1 MSDAALAAL
10 QGGRLEDCLKLG
22 QDAARREPAKVEHRM
37 LLFHLF
43 TLTGDWRRAVRQ
55 LDIVAD
61 LEPKRELF
69 CALYRPLPALE
80 AVRAEVFMGKK
91 EPMCLGQP
99 PAWFARLVEA
109 LRLDAQREHVAAKRL
124 RDEAF
129 AQADAVPGSL
139 DGTAFAW
146 LADADERLG
155 PVLETMVEGRYLWIP
170 LERVRR
176 LEIGAPKGLRDLVW
190 LPVRITLANEG
201 TAAGFVPA
209 RYPGSEASEDAGLRL
224 ARQSVWRQLGEGS
237 WTGLGQRMLATD
249 AGEHALLDCRL
260 VELDAPPSAGAAAH
274 D

>member
-22 QDAARREPAKVEHRM
+22 QDAARREPAKLAHRM
-37 LLFHLF
+37 LLFQLF
-43 TLTGDWRRAVRQ
+43 ALTGDWPRALRQ

-61 LEPKRELF
+61 LDPKRGLF

-80 AVRAEVFMGKK
+80 AVRAEVFMGTKA
-91 EPMCLGQP
+91 PMCLGQP

-109 LRLDAQREHVAAKRL
+109 LRLDAQGENVAAKRL

-129 AQADAVPGSL
+129 AQADAVPGRL
-139 DGTAFAW
+139 EDAPFAW

-155 PVLETMVEGRYLWIP
+155 PVLEAMVEGRYFWIP
-170 LERVRR
+170 LERIKR
-176 LEIGAPKGLRDLVW
+176 LEIEAPKDLRDVVW

-201 TAAGFVPA
+201 TAAGFLPV
-209 RYPGSEASEDAGLRL
+209 RYSGSEASEDAGLRL
-224 ARQSVWRQLGEGS
+224 ARRSAWQQLGDGS
-237 WTGLGQRMLATD
+237 WIGLGQRMLATD

-260 VELDAPPSAGAAAH
+260 IELDARPFAGAAGH